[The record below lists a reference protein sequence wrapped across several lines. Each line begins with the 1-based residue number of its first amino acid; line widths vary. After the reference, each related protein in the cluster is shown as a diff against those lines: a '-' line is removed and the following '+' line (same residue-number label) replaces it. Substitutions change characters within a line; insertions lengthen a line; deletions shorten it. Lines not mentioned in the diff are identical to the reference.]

1 MKWSL
6 FWVLLLAGC
15 QPAIATPAF
24 RPGVGSAIVG
34 FAAMVPD
41 RDPSTVSKECAA
53 CNGRG
58 TVGDGATVLTC
69 QACGGDGIAKP
80 SEFVLKARGQVD
92 KVQSL
97 PSS

>member
-1 MKWSL
+1 MRL
-6 FWVLLLAGC
+6 LIFFVLLLAGC

-34 FAAMVPD
+34 FAVMVPD

-80 SEFVLKARGQVD
+80 SDFTA
-92 KVQSL
+92 KVREHIKRL
-97 PSS
+97 PSFASS